1 MRKKIS
7 TYQYEVNLFGPGY
20 GESVAARIGPADWV
34 IIDSCLN
41 AEGDP
46 APLAYLESIG
56 VPPEHVKL
64 LIASHWHDDHVRGFS
79 TLVERCTE
87 AKVCMSR
94 ALTNKEFQVFAG
106 NYNKSHPSDKLT
118 SGTKELNRVLQ
129 ILNSRKASGTLAW
142 PDRRLWQHTPT
153 TENPETVEVWS
164 LSPSDECTDRFLEFV
179 IAAMPQLGV
188 TKFRTPSIKE
198 NETAIA
204 ILLTYGDTSVLLGAD
219 LEETHRGWTAIV
231 ESTGR
236 PQTKSNLFKI
246 PHHGS
251 QNGHHNGVWETMLTK
266 DTTAIMTPYNKGH
279 KLPKDS
285 DIIRIK
291 GLTSSAYTTRLLKKA
306 PKPKRSSSTEKMIKA
321 TAKKIA
327 PIEKQMGHIQAKL
340 CTELRDWT
348 INLYQGAES
357 LHGTLGETA
366 TATTPPT
373 PPAFL

>member
-1 MRKKIS
+1 MRIKIS

-20 GESVAARIGPADWV
+20 GESVAARIGPAEWV
-34 IIDSCLN
+34 IIDSCLDS
-41 AEGDP
+41 EGKP

-79 TLVERCTE
+79 SLVERCTE

-94 ALTNKEFQVFAG
+94 ALTKKEFQVFAG

-118 SGTKELNRVLQ
+118 SGTNELNKVLQ
-129 ILNSRKASGTLAW
+129 TLNSRKATGIVAW
-142 PDRRLWQHTPT
+142 PDRRLWQNVPS

-164 LSPSDECTDRFLEFV
+164 LSPSDECTDRFINF
-179 IAAMPQLGV
+179 ISASMPQPGA
-188 TKFRTPSIKE
+188 TKSRAPSIKE

-204 ILLTYGDTSVLLGAD
+204 ILITYGDTSVLLGAD

-251 QNGHHNGVWETMLTK
+251 LNGHHDGVWETMLVK

-285 DIIRIK
+285 DILRIK
-291 GLTSSAYTTRLLKKA
+291 NLTPNAYTTRILAKA
-306 PKPKRSSSTEKMIKA
+306 PKPQRSSSTEKMIKA
-321 TAKKIA
+321 TAKKIV
-327 PIEKQMGHIQAKL
+327 PIEKKMGHIHAKL
-340 CTELRDWT
+340 CTGLKAWEITL
-348 INLYQGAES
+348 NQGAES
-357 LHGTLGETA
+357 LHGPTTA
-366 TATTPPT
+366 TSPNAISTKS
-373 PPAFL
+373 A